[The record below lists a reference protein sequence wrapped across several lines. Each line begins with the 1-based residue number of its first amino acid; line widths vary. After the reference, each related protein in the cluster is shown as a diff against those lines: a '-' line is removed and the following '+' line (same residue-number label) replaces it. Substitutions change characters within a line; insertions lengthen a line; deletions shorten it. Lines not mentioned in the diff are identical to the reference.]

1 MSRATF
7 VLRRF
12 GFALLAT
19 YIVMSIAF
27 FVVAL
32 MPDPNLGLVAYGA
45 EDPEAAVAA
54 VKEAKNL
61 DEPLLDRYVNWL
73 VDLSTLDWGRSVG
86 SFGNKRA
93 PVTDLL
99 AETIPRTLAYVLP
112 ALALSFGLALAIGSY
127 AAMNPDS
134 RLTSFVSTTGY
145 FGLGLP
151 NYFLAALVTFGLA
164 VELGLQ
170 PTYPGDPLG
179 ALVGDPLSVW
189 GYLLPTLVLT
199 STLTG
204 GQLRY
209 VRAESA
215 EILGE
220 DFIKLVRSTGAGNLR
235 IVRHVLSN
243 AALPLVSLVFA
254 DMVSTLVVQVFV
266 LEFVFP
272 VRGLGSLAL
281 QAIRDRNVPVI
292 IGTTM
297 AVAYAGIGA
306 NFLQDVAYA
315 WFDPRADFE

>member
-1 MSRATF
+1 M
-7 VLRRF
+7 
-12 GFALLAT
+12 
-19 YIVMSIAF
+19 
-27 FVVAL
+27 
-32 MPDPNLGLVAYGA
+32 
-45 EDPEAAVAA
+45 
-54 VKEAKNL
+54 
-61 DEPLLDRYVNWL
+61 
-73 VDLSTLDWGRSVG
+73 
-86 SFGNKRA
+86 
-93 PVTDLL
+93 
-99 AETIPRTLAYVLP
+99 P